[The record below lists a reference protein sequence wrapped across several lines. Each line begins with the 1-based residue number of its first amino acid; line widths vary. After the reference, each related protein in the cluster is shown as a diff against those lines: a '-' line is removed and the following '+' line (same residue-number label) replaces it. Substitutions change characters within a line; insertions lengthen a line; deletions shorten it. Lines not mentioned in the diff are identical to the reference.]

1 MVAVPPVAHA
11 FSHKKTKKAKSFA
24 LYYGIKTLF
33 LQSIIFA
40 ARYEI
45 LGQKNPPIDG
55 ENENVFL
62 PQDVINEFS

>member
-40 ARYEI
+40 RYEI

>member
-11 FSHKKTKKAKSFA
+11 FSHKKKAKSFA
-24 LYYGIKTLF
+24 LNYGIRTLL
-33 LQSIIFA
+33 LQSIIF

-62 PQDVINEFS
+62 PQDVINKFS